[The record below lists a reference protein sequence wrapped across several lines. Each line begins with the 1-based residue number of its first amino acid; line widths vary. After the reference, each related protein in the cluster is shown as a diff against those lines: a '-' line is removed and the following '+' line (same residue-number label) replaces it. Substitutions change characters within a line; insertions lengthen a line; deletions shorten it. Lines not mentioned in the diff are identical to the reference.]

1 MQGDPTSSDRDE
13 FWATLPEKAL
23 HPLRVPIVEAL
34 RWIGEPLSAI
44 GVVDVLDGHMS
55 MCDAGHHLRALTALG
70 VTEPAPIDADSRR
83 RRDDLFD
90 VPYRLTEGNP
100 ANDA

>member
-1 MQGDPTSSDRDE
+1 MDSDRDE
-13 FWATLPEKAL
+13 FWAALPEKAL

-55 MCDAGHHLRALTALG
+55 MSDADHHLGALTALG
-70 VTEPAPIDADSRR
+70 VTEPAPVEAHSRK

-90 VPYRLTEGNP
+90 VPYRLKAG
-100 ANDA
+100 DAGDST